1 MSGYGTPPGPSSSA
15 PRSRRSRPALP
26 VLELVGLGLAVLAF
40 IVAFLPWAGSEV
52 ADGLSVQGWDLALP
66 TAATVLLLV
75 AALLVAAPLL
85 TGADADADGDGVD
98 RAASPLP
105 ALLAVLA
112 AVLLIVHALTGG
124 EILGGHVER
133 GIGVWLGLVVGIG
146 AAAALLLS
154 WLQRTGRMRKP
165 APAAPTGGAWSAQQP
180 PQSWGQQQ
188 PAGYPGGQQPPAGY
202 PGATPGYG
210 QQQPAGYPGGQQPG
224 YGQPQGPVT
233 GGQPTQGG
241 PYGQEQYPP
250 AQPGHP
256 SQGQGY
262 PSQGGYPQG

>member
-1 MSGYGTPPGPSSSA
+1 MSGYGTPPGPPSNA
-15 PRSRRSRPALP
+15 PRSRRSRPARP

-52 ADGLSVQGWDLALP
+52 ADELSVQGWDLALP

-85 TGADADADGDGVD
+85 TRADADGDGDGDGVD
-98 RAASPLP
+98 RTATPLP

-124 EILGGHVER
+124 EILGGDVER

-165 APAAPTGGAWSAQQP
+165 APAAPTGGPWSAQQP
-180 PQSWGQQQ
+180 PPSWGQQQ
-188 PAGYPGGQQPPAGY
+188 PAYGQQPPAGY
-202 PGATPGYG
+202 PGATPGYA
-210 QQQPAGYPGGQQPG
+210 QQQPAYGQQPG
-224 YGQPQGPVT
+224 YGQGPVT
-233 GGQPTQGG
+233 GGQPAQGG